1 MVLPS
6 FFFCF
11 HPVLRFDMDNW
22 SVIPKELT
30 FPAFFLGALSVGIYP
45 SDTFL
50 KLEVCRT
57 PFLTC
62 SLIVLGP

>member
-6 FFFCF
+6 FFFL
-11 HPVLRFDMDNW
+11 HPVLRFDMDKW
-22 SVIPKELT
+22 SVVPKEIT
-30 FPAFFLGALSVGIYP
+30 FPAFFLGTLSVGIYP

-57 PFLTC
+57 PFFSC
-62 SLIVLGP
+62 PLIFLGL

>member
-6 FFFCF
+6 FFCLP
-11 HPVLRFDMDNW
+11 PVLRFNTDKW
-22 SVIPKELT
+22 SVVPKELN

-57 PFLTC
+57 PFLSC
-62 SLIVLGP
+62 SLIFLGLG